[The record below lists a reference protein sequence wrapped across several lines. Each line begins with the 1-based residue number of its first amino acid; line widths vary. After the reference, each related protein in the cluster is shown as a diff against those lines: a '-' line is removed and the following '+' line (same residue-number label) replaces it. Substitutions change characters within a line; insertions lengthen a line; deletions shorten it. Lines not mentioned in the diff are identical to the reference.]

1 MPQFD
6 PSTFASQLFWL
17 AITFSILYL
26 IVWKFIIPKINYILE
41 MRENVVVNDLE
52 RAKELKIEAEKIL
65 QDYETAI
72 NNAFE
77 KRNLAINKV
86 IDDCKKDTEI
96 KNSELN
102 KEIEEKIVQSEKRIF
117 HAKDEAIKEIDQIA
131 TDITHKA
138 VSSLIGLNVDR
149 NNVKNIVDNILK
161 EII

>member
-17 AITFSILYL
+17 LITFSILYL
-26 IVWKFIIPKINYILE
+26 IVWKFIIPRINYILE

-52 RAKELKIEAEKIL
+52 RAKEIKTEAEKIL

-72 NNAFE
+72 SNAFE
-77 KRNLAINKV
+77 KKNLAIKKV
-86 IDDCKKDTEI
+86 INDCKKDAEI

-102 KEIEEKIVQSEKRIF
+102 NEIEATIVQSEKRISQ
-117 HAKDEAIKEIDQIA
+117 AKNEAIKEIDQIA

-138 VSSLIGLNVDR
+138 VSSLTGLNVDR
-149 NNVKNIVDNILK
+149 NNVKNIVDNVLK
-161 EII
+161 EKV